1 MQGDHL
7 QTLGLVPEVDKQ
19 EIDQEATEQGQED
32 IQELWLG
39 MGHDGHQH
47 QVDRCK
53 DHGGRDDDGDL
64 QGQRDLDDEDVPGR
78 WHRAPGLCLFCLPA
92 FLLLPPATN
101 SSLPE
106 PAITTCQAKGDA
118 CWVTEAPPGSRDL
131 VPSLIP
137 SVT

>member
-19 EIDQEATEQGQED
+19 EIDREATEQEQED

-39 MGHDGHQH
+39 MGHDGRQH

-64 QGQRDLDDEDVPGR
+64 QGWRDLDDEDMPGR
-78 WHRAPGLCLFCLPA
+78 WHRAPAVCSFCLPT
-92 FLLLPPATN
+92 FLLLPPATD

-106 PAITTCQAKGDA
+106 PTITTRQAKGDT
-118 CWVTEAPPGSRDL
+118 CWATEAPSRKQSL
-131 VPSLIP
+131 VPSLIL
-137 SVT
+137 SVM

>member
-7 QTLGLVPEVDKQ
+7 QTPGLVPEVDKQ
-19 EIDQEATEQGQED
+19 EIDREATEQEQED

-64 QGQRDLDDEDVPGR
+64 QGQRDLDDEDMPGR
-78 WHRAPGLCLFCLPA
+78 GTGHL
-92 FLLLPPATN
+92 
-101 SSLPE
+101 
-106 PAITTCQAKGDA
+106 
-118 CWVTEAPPGSRDL
+118 GS
-131 VPSLIP
+131 VPSSCPP
-137 SVT
+137 SCCFHLPSTPLFQNLP